1 MFNKKAS
8 LIITVAL
15 STALLLSGCGNSTAE
30 LVDETILESTVLQT
44 SAETTTTAEA
54 TTEATTAVITA
65 TTTKTTTE
73 TKTETE
79 AEIETTQERELTPEE
94 VEIYDGMPDIVFVMS
109 YQIDDDNIFGCYVM
123 KTGEIKLFDFR
134 SIAPSEIYDV
144 KDVYD
149 RLEEAGCE
157 RLEPRTE
164 IYWSDED
171 YDERL
176 ITEDELN
183 ILSQDKI
190 IGYYKRLLLIEG
202 DAEYIKWGYV
212 LDSYWGYYK
221 LYGIKKNEQGVNE
234 CIILSGYGAD
244 SEYLHNN
251 PDAEDI
257 YGDFKRLLPNLQRNA
272 LSY

>member
-1 MFNKKAS
+1 MYLWWLSYKNIKSINRILTGGQAMFNKKAS
-8 LIITVAL
+8 LIITAAL
-15 STALLLSGCGNSTAE
+15 STALLLSGCGEASE
-30 LVDETILESTVLQT
+30 MVDITV
-44 SAETTTTAEA
+44 AETTEKMFTDE
-54 TTEATTAVITA
+54 
-65 TTTKTTTE
+65 
-73 TKTETE
+73 
-79 AEIETTQERELTPEE
+79 ELDEMAKNMPE
-94 VEIYDGMPDIVFVMS
+94 IVFVMS

-134 SIAPSEIYDV
+134 PIAPDEIYDV

-157 RLEPRTE
+157 RLEPRAE
-164 IYWSDED
+164 MYWDDED

-183 ILSQDKI
+183 TLSQDEM

-202 DAEYIKWGYV
+202 DAEYIKWGYT

-221 LYGIKKNEQGVNE
+221 LYGIKKNEKCVNE
-234 CIILSGYGAD
+234 CILLRGYGAD

-251 PDAEDI
+251 PDARDI
-257 YGDFKRLLPNLQRNA
+257 YSDFMRLLPDLRVNA
-272 LSY
+272 SSY

>member
-8 LIITVAL
+8 LIITAAL
-15 STALLLSGCGNSTAE
+15 SAALILSGCGNSTAE

-54 TTEATTAVITA
+54 TTEATTAATTA
-65 TTTKTTTE
+65 TAKETTT
-73 TKTETE
+73 
-79 AEIETTQERELTPEE
+79 ETTQERELTPEE

-134 SIAPSEIYDV
+134 SIAPDEIYDV

-157 RLEPRTE
+157 RLEPR
-164 IYWSDED
+164 SAMH
-171 YDERL
+171 YDIHL
-176 ITEDELN
+176 ITEDKLN
-183 ILSQDKI
+183 HLSQYEM

-202 DAEYIKWGYV
+202 DAEYVKWGWT
-212 LDSYWGYYK
+212 LDADGGYYK
-221 LYGIKKNEQGVNE
+221 LYGIKENDQGDKE
-234 CIILSGYGAD
+234 CILLSGYGID
-244 SEYLHNN
+244 SEYEHSNS
-251 PDAEDI
+251 DARDM
-257 YGDFKRLLPNLQRNA
+257 YADFRGLLPNLDGITS
-272 LSY
+272 LY

>member
-1 MFNKKAS
+1 MFKKKVR

-15 STALLLSGCGNSTAE
+15 SAALLLSGCDSSAAE
-30 LVDETILESTVLQT
+30 SVDETISESTVLQT
-44 SAETTTTAEA
+44 SAETTTTTEA
-54 TTEATTAVITA
+54 TTEVTTA
-65 TTTKTTTE
+65 TTTETTAETTTE
-73 TKTETE
+73 TET
-79 AEIETTQERELTPEE
+79 ETTQKRELTPEE
-94 VEIYDGMPDIVFVMS
+94 MEIYDGMLDIVFVMS
-109 YQIDDDNIFGCYVM
+109 YQKDDDNIFGCYVM

-134 SIAPSEIYDV
+134 PIAPDEIYDV

-183 ILSQDKI
+183 ILSQDEM
-190 IGYYKRLLLIEG
+190 IGYYKRLLLIKG
-202 DAEYIKWGYV
+202 DAEYIKWGYT

-221 LYGIKKNEQGVNE
+221 LYGIKKNEQCVNE
-234 CIILSGYGAD
+234 CILLRGYGAD

-251 PDAEDI
+251 PDARDI
-257 YGDFKRLLPNLQRNA
+257 YSDFMRLLPNLRVNA
-272 LSY
+272 SSY